1 MDFKVKVSTFT
12 GEIRELEIKDMPD
25 ESAARAEAVG
35 LTFGKILS
43 IERIDKEPPPEPKK
57 RPLGAKSIMD
67 AFDGKPIK
75 PGETQRVVTGYN
87 NDPLMIFRQVDI
99 W

>member
-1 MDFKVKVSTFT
+1 MDFQIKVKTFT
-12 GEIRELEIKDMPD
+12 GEVRELEIKNMPD
-25 ESAARAEAVG
+25 EAAARAEAVG
-35 LTFGKILS
+35 LTFGKVIS
-43 IERIDKEPPPEPKK
+43 IERLDKEPPKEEKK

-67 AFDGKPIK
+67 AFEDRPIK

-87 NDPLMIFRQVDI
+87 NDPLMVFKQVDI